1 MEATP
6 RVVKIGKRTVDA
18 AKAEASAY
26 RLWDSELKGFG
37 LKVSP
42 RGVKTYFVWYRVGE
56 GRAAQRRE
64 FTLGRHG
71 AMEPETARGEAMN
84 ALVAAREG
92 KDPQAVRQKA
102 RGELNVSALCD
113 QYLKEGVGT
122 KKDSTLRAD
131 AARIK
136 AHIKPILGRRP
147 VSSVTTSDVARFMRD
162 VAAGKTAA
170 AIKPSQAELRAK
182 GIKGAALKEA
192 DRRRLK
198 DPAARGGKGTATRTV
213 GLLGAIFSFA
223 VKEGMRPDNPVRGVE
238 RFRDKQSQRFLS
250 PAELA
255 RLTQAMTAAEAA
267 GVNRSGLAVIR
278 LLTLTGARKGEIE
291 GLRWSE
297 VDIDRACLKLADS
310 KAGARIV
317 PLGAAALQALS
328 DLPRVKGTAFVFP
341 AEGDLKKHYV
351 GTPKVWLKVREA
363 AKLDEVRLHDLR
375 HTFASFG
382 AAGGLSLPLIAAI
395 LGHKDVKTTQQYAHL
410 ADSPV
415 KAAADRTAAAINGA
429 MNGIAANDTTAP
441 LAKLPRP

>member
-1 MEATP
+1 MESTP
-6 RVVKIGKRTVDA
+6 RVARIGKRTVDA
-18 AKAEASAY
+18 AKAEDVAY

-37 LKVSP
+37 VKVSP
-42 RGVKTYFVWYRVGE
+42 RGVKTYFIWYRVGE

-71 AMEPETARGEAMN
+71 AMEPETARDEAIK
-84 ALVAAREG
+84 ALAAAKSGLDPQAARE
-92 KDPQAVRQKA
+92 KA

-113 QYLKEGVGT
+113 RYLKDGVGT

-131 AARIK
+131 TARIK
-136 AHIKPILGRRP
+136 AHIKPLLGNRP
-147 VSSVTTSDVARFMRD
+147 ISSVTTNDVSRFMRD

-170 AIKPSQAELRAK
+170 TIKPSKAALRAK
-182 GIKGAALKEA
+182 GMKGAELENAE
-192 DRRRLK
+192 RRRLT
-198 DPAARGGKGTATRTV
+198 DPAARGGNGTATRTV
-213 GLLGAIFSFA
+213 GLLGAIFAFA
-223 VKEGMRPDNPVRGVE
+223 VREGMRPDNPVRGIE

-255 RLTQAMTAAEAA
+255 RLTQAMTAAEVA

-278 LLTLTGARKGEIE
+278 LLTLTGARKSEIE

-310 KAGARIV
+310 KTGARIV
-317 PLGAAALQALS
+317 PVGAAALQALN
-328 DLPRVKGTAFVFP
+328 DLPRVKDTAFVFP

-363 AKLDEVRLHDLR
+363 AKLDDVRLHDLR

-429 MNGIAANDTTAP
+429 MNGIAANDTTAL